1 MNLDL
6 PRTVILHAACLDIEG
21 RGVLIQGRPGA
32 GKSDLA
38 LRLIDQPG
46 TGILGQA
53 LKPARLVADDQ
64 VVIRRLADRLL
75 ASPPDRLKGLI
86 EIRGIGIL
94 KIPFCPETT
103 LRLIVAMGQ
112 ADEVQRMPEPHDLMG
127 EILGTRLPR
136 IVVDAKAPSAAARVR
151 AALDA
156 LSVDEPNVISTTPY

>member
-1 MNLDL
+1 MRPDL
-6 PRTVILHAACLDIEG
+6 PKTVMLHAACLDIEG
-21 RGVLIQGRPGA
+21 RGVLIQGNPGA

-46 TGILGQA
+46 FGVQGET

-64 VVIRRLADRLL
+64 VVIRRLGARLL
-75 ASPPDRLKGLI
+75 ARPPEKLHGLI
-86 EIRGIGIL
+86 EIRGLGIL
-94 KIPFCPETT
+94 QIPFCPETI
-103 LRLIVAMGQ
+103 LHLIVVLGQ
-112 ADEVQRMPEPHDLMG
+112 PEGMPRMPEPDDFIG

-136 IVVDAKAPSAAARVR
+136 IVLDAKAASAPARVR